1 MVLPRGSADGSNS
14 GKRQVWVYVPNRSSQ
29 ITEAV
34 L

>member
-1 MVLPRGSADGSNS
+1 MALPRSNADGSNS
-14 GKRQVWVYVPNRSSQ
+14 GERQVWVNATNRSSQ